1 MLLIFLIKE
10 SFLYAINSLIVNK
23 LRTFL
28 SLLGITIGIFAI
40 ISVFTVIDSLENSI
54 RTSIA
59 SLGDN
64 VIYVQK
70 WPWSFGKD
78 YPWWKYMQRPVPTL
92 KESIE
97 IREKSKIAK
106 ANTFMVFVQKSI
118 QYSDNEVQDVQI
130 MAAEHSYQD
139 IKSFEIL
146 EGRYFSTY
154 ESNSGKS
161 IAIIGYDIAN
171 QLFEQENPIGKTIKI
186 EGKKITVV
194 GVFNKEGKSLFDNSL
209 DKQVL
214 VPINYMRNI
223 VNLRS
228 DNLGP
233 LIMVEPKPGHT
244 ADELKDELA
253 GIMRALR
260 RLKPI
265 EEEDFALNQA
275 SLISKGFDSIFIIV
289 DITGIIIGGFS
300 ILVGGFGIANIMFV
314 SVKEQTRLIGIQ
326 KALGAKR
333 YFILLQFL
341 FEAIILSLIGGIIG
355 LLLVYIG
362 TIVLGKI
369 SEMGFYMSTSNI
381 ISGVLLSVTI
391 GIISGIIPALQ
402 ASKLDPV
409 TAMASS

>member
-1 MLLIFLIKE
+1 MVEIHATPCSNI
-10 SFLYAINSLIVNK
+10 
-23 LRTFL
+23 
-28 SLLGITIGIFAI
+28 
-40 ISVFTVIDSLENSI
+40 
-54 RTSIA
+54 
-59 SLGDN
+59 
-64 VIYVQK
+64 
-70 WPWSFGKD
+70 
-78 YPWWKYMQRPVPTL
+78 